1 MSSPNDPNEMEFEDR
16 LRQALRASA
25 DEFTPSAEGLNLIR
39 ERTERRRGAL
49 WFGLPWLRPVAAVAG
64 AVLIAGSVIMSNP
77 QMRDQVMEIVPAG
90 ADREDTPPA
99 AGGGQDGDA
108 SAPATAS
115 DSATGTS
122 HPTEKPEEGS
132 NASPSPKD
140 EEGTEEE
147 GVEAT
152 STCPPKDEVT
162 PTATDS
168 EHDKDKEER
177 DAASADPECDPQQE
191 PTEEPT
197 GPGTDPGTDP
207 EEDPEDGESPGGGTP
222 GGGSGN
228 NGGGTE
234 DELPSAQ

>member
-77 QMRDQVMEIVPAG
+77 QVRDQVMEIVPAG
-90 ADREDTPPA
+90 VDREDTPPA
-99 AGGGQDGDA
+99 AGGDQGGDA
-108 SAPATAS
+108 SAPSTAS
-115 DSATGTS
+115 DSATGSS
-122 HPTEKPEEGS
+122 HPTERPEEGS
-132 NASPSPKD
+132 KASPSPED

-147 GVEAT
+147 GVEST

-168 EHDKDKEER
+168 EREKEER
-177 DAASADPECDPQQE
+177 DAASADPECDPEQE
-191 PTEEPT
+191 PTEEPS

-207 EEDPEDGESPGGGTP
+207 EDDPEDDESPGGGTP

-228 NGGGTE
+228 NGGSGTE